1 MIDPMYIISE
11 VFDKY
16 FRIDREDMA
25 SPNNFSA
32 NAPDKPP
39 IKNIIDP
46 DVFGLL
52 FITLFRF
59 NIDHFPVCR
68 YSGLRPKFIT
78 IVKIF
83 FKKTKRLLMIINV
96 FK

>member
-11 VFDKY
+11 VFERY
-16 FRIDREDMA
+16 FRIDWEEMA
-25 SPNNFSA
+25 SPNNFNA

-52 FITLFRF
+52 FISVFRF
-59 NIDHFPVCR
+59 NIDHFPGYR
-68 YSGLRPKFIT
+68 YSGL
-78 IVKIF
+78 
-83 FKKTKRLLMIINV
+83 
-96 FK
+96 